1 MITTPLTRD
10 LIKNTEHRYLTLSFS
25 NSVLEVLIT
34 GDDPGEEPLVAR
46 IPFTV
51 TSTVAAALEEAVY
64 SNPLLLS
71 QFKRTTVIAVT
82 PRFHV
87 LPSESSGDQ
96 DLADA
101 LAEMFDHDNP
111 AYIFDDIDRRHC
123 VAAAVDREVFR
134 FVQRTFDRATLRSHI
149 AVLGSFFATRSR
161 LGNTA
166 KMFVN
171 LRHGRDMEIVVY
183 NNHGLDAATYIS
195 CSDLNDT
202 IYYILA
208 AATAAHIDLGAG
220 DEVFLGGDKD
230 RRAAVLPALQKY
242 APKVLPLIIPSTAPL
257 SARDLELEMIVN
269 TPKS

>member
-10 LIKNTEHRYLTLSFS
+10 LIKNTEHWYMTLSFS

-34 GDDPGEEPLVAR
+34 GEDPGEEPLVAR
-46 IPFTV
+46 IPLTV

-71 QFKRTTVIAVT
+71 QFKRTTVVAVT
-82 PRFHV
+82 SRFYV
-87 LPSESSGDQ
+87 LPSESKDDR
-96 DLADA
+96 DLTAA
-101 LAEMFDHDNP
+101 LAELFDHDNP
-111 AYIFDDIDRRHC
+111 TYIFDDIDRRHC
-123 VAAAVDREVFR
+123 VAAAIDREVFR
-134 FVQRTFDRATLRSHI
+134 FVQRTFDRATVRSHI
-149 AVLGSFFATRSR
+149 AVLGSFFASRSH

-171 LRHGRDMEIVVY
+171 LRHGKDMEIVAF
-183 NNHGLDAATYIS
+183 NNHGLDAATYIL

-208 AATAAHIDLGAG
+208 SATAANINLGAG
-220 DEVFLGGDKD
+220 DEVYLGGDKD
-230 RRAAVLPALQKY
+230 RRAALMPALQKY
-242 APKVLPLIIPSTAPL
+242 APKVLPLIIPSSTPP